1 MPSTQR
7 RPDPGVIERLRE
19 APYRFEFFQAVRV
32 LVAHF
37 RRQGTHHVDEDPVGE
52 HIRFGNSLNIGFA
65 PSEIESLRF
74 DYPEGVEQNVAWPQ
88 QMQAPASTHI
98 TRATLIPAFMGLT
111 GNHGTLPR
119 AYTEQII
126 SREIVNR
133 DRTTRAFLDIF
144 SNRAVTLFYRAW
156 EKYRLHIGYERN
168 RRERF
173 LPMMLS
179 LVGAGGEAVQDEV
192 CSPSQTLLA
201 ETLAY
206 YAGALRQSA
215 RPAHLIERI
224 VADYFRV
231 PVKLHQFMGRWHV
244 LPPEHTTCLGVGNVE
259 LGVDTACGNRM
270 WQSQTSFALDI
281 GPLDREQFERFLPGG
296 EAALAIGS
304 LLAMLSGITLDCTVR
319 PILRKED
326 VRPMQLGAESGNARL
341 GYNTWVLT
349 RMTHEH
355 RNDVAYEIT
364 HTHADEGGPMD
375 VSHAGT
381 SDSEPV
387 LARAA

>member
-1 MPSTQR
+1 
-7 RPDPGVIERLRE
+7 VIERLRE

-32 LVAHF
+32 LIAHF
-37 RRQGTHHVDEDPVGE
+37 RTQKHAGVERRVEEDPVGE
-52 HIRFGNSLNIGFA
+52 HIRFANSLNIGFA
-65 PSEIESLRF
+65 PSEIEALRL
-74 DYPEGVEQNVAWPQ
+74 DYLDGVEDAPAWPDE
-88 QMQAPASTHI
+88 AKPPVSTSI
-98 TRATLIPAFMGLT
+98 RRATLTPSFIGLT

-119 AYTEQII
+119 SYTEQLI
-126 SREIVNR
+126 SRELINR
-133 DRTTRAFLDIF
+133 DRTARAFLDIF
-144 SNRAVTLFYRAW
+144 SNRAVALFYRAW
-156 EKYRLHIGYERN
+156 EKHRLYFGYERN

-179 LVGAGGEAVQDEV
+179 LVGAGAESVQERV
-192 CSPSQTLLA
+192 CDPSKTLHA

-231 PVKLHQFMGRWHV
+231 SVKLQQFTGRWHT
-244 LPPEHTTCLGVGNVE
+244 LPPEQTTCLGIANIE

-270 WQSQTSFALDI
+270 WQTQTSFTLEI
-281 GPLDREQFERFLPGG
+281 GPLTREQFERFLPSG
-296 EAALAIGS
+296 EAAQAIGS

-326 VRPMQLGAESGNARL
+326 IRPTQLRSDNGSARL
-341 GYNTWVLT
+341 GYNTWMLT
-349 RMTHEH
+349 RMPHEH
-355 RNDVAYEIT
+355 RSDVAYEIAQQDAFESMPVRNAL
-364 HTHADEGGPMD
+364 HEY
-375 VSHAGT
+375 V
-381 SDSEPV
+381 EPE

>member
-1 MPSTQR
+1 
-7 RPDPGVIERLRE
+7 VIERLRE
-19 APYRFEFFQAVRV
+19 APHRFEFFQAVRV
-32 LVAHF
+32 LLAHF
-37 RRQGTHHVDEDPVGE
+37 RTQKKDASGPRADEDPVGE

-74 DYPEGVEQNVAWPQ
+74 DYPDGVAEESAWPL
-88 QMQAPASTHI
+88 QAKAPESTHI
-98 TRATLIPAFMGLT
+98 TRATLTPAFIGLT

-119 AYTEQII
+119 SYTEQII

-156 EKYRLHIGYERN
+156 EKHRLYFGYERN

-179 LVGAGGEAVQDEV
+179 LVGAGGESVQEAVCDT
-192 CSPSQTLLA
+192 SKTLLA

-244 LPPEHTTCLGVGNVE
+244 LSPEQTTCLGVCNIA
-259 LGVDTACGNRM
+259 LGVDTACGDRM
-270 WQSQTSFALDI
+270 WQTQTSFALDI
-281 GPLDREQFERFLPGG
+281 GPLNREQFERFLPGG
-296 EAALAIGS
+296 EAAQAIGG

-319 PILRKED
+319 LILRKED
-326 VRPMQLGAESGNARL
+326 VRPTQLQSEDGNARL
-341 GYNTWVLT
+341 GYNTWMLT

-355 RNDVAYEIT
+355 RNDVAYEVT
-364 HTHADEGGPMD
+364 HQ
-375 VSHAGT
+375 
-381 SDSEPV
+381 DSFEASPAVMPTPEYEPV